1 VSELSVNPGSEFIVP
16 PIKASLD
23 EAPSADAD
31 FFVSSP
37 EGLSYDRI
45 TRSSV
50 AHLATSIS
58 GIAYYPRLKG
68 HCLQDPS
75 SLVSIDNHNVSKSSQ
90 QLPVRFDT

>member
-1 VSELSVNPGSEFIVP
+1 MSGLSVNPGSEFRVP

-31 FFVSSP
+31 FFISWP

-50 AHLATSIS
+50 EHLATNIS

-68 HCLQDPS
+68 NYLRNPLY
-75 SLVSIDNHNVSKSSQ
+75 LVSID
-90 QLPVRFDT
+90 P